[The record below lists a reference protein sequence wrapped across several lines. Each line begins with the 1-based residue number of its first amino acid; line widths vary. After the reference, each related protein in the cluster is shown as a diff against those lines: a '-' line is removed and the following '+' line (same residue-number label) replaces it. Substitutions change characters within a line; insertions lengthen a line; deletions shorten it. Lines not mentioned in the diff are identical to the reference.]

1 MVKNFILQAVFILF
15 LLFPV
20 SHTRAAGETDLS
32 AGSEPALSSGKADEG
47 GNGAERDAGQEEKW
61 EDEWEAADAL
71 ADPFEPVNRLFFHFN
86 DKLYYW
92 VLKPVAR
99 VYSSF
104 IPQDMQIVI
113 RNFFDNLEAP
123 ARAVNSLLQ
132 GNVRGSASE
141 VARFALNSTVGII
154 GFGDFAWVVFG
165 LQSSNEDFGQTL
177 AYYGAGGGFYINWP
191 FLGPSNLRDSLGML
205 GDGYVHPLIFL
216 DADWDV
222 TIGIWTFEQV
232 NYTALTLGDYEL
244 FVETALDPYVAV
256 KDAYQQ
262 YRNGLIQNN

>member
-1 MVKNFILQAVFILF
+1 
-15 LLFPV
+15 
-20 SHTRAAGETDLS
+20 
-32 AGSEPALSSGKADEG
+32 
-47 GNGAERDAGQEEKW
+47 
-61 EDEWEAADAL
+61 
-71 ADPFEPVNRLFFHFN
+71 
-86 DKLYYW
+86 
-92 VLKPVAR
+92 
-99 VYSSF
+99 
-104 IPQDMQIVI
+104 
-113 RNFFDNLEAP
+113 
-123 ARAVNSLLQ
+123 
-132 GNVRGSASE
+132 
-141 VARFALNSTVGII
+141 VGII

-205 GDGYVHPLIFL
+205 GDGYVHPLIFF